1 MDITYRK
8 CGDYY
13 IPNIVLSDTTHY
25 HIGKYGWMRR
35 TFLQEHRPIQ
45 YSDLVLTEKL
55 FPHLAEIDE
64 ACHQRLEV
72 MIPAM
77 AEQEDVTA
85 ALKRA
90 DQMEWVRRMNSIK
103 ARAEEV
109 ILAELVYSD

>member
-1 MDITYRK
+1 MNITYTK

-13 IPNIVLSDTTHY
+13 LPNIALSDTTDY
-25 HIGKYGWMRR
+25 HIGKYGRMRR

-64 ACHQRLEV
+64 ACHNRLEV

-77 AEQEDVTA
+77 AERESVTA
-85 ALKRA
+85 VLKKA
-90 DQMEWVRRMNSIK
+90 DQMEWVRRMNSVK

-109 ILAELVYSD
+109 ILAELVYSN

>member
-1 MDITYRK
+1 MNITYTK

-13 IPNIVLSDTTHY
+13 LPNIALSDTTHY
-25 HIGKYGWMRR
+25 HIGKYGRMRR

-45 YSDLVLTEKL
+45 YSDPVLTEKL

-64 ACHQRLEV
+64 ACRQRLEI
-72 MIPAM
+72 MIPTT
-77 AEQEDVTA
+77 AEQEGVTA

-109 ILAELVYSD
+109 ILAELVYAD

>member
-1 MDITYRK
+1 MDITYTK

-25 HIGKYGWMRR
+25 HIGKYGRMRR
-35 TFLQEHRPIQ
+35 TFLKEHRPIQ
-45 YSDLVLTEKL
+45 YSDLVLTERL

-64 ACHQRLEV
+64 TCHQRLDV

-77 AEQEDVTA
+77 AAQEGVTA

>member
-1 MDITYRK
+1 MDITYTK
-8 CGDYY
+8 YGDYY
-13 IPNIVLSDTTHY
+13 IPNIALSDTTHY
-25 HIGKYGWMRR
+25 HIGKYGQMRR

-55 FPHLAEIDE
+55 FPHLAEIDK

-72 MIPAM
+72 MISAM
-77 AEQEDVTA
+77 AEQEGVTA

>member
-1 MDITYRK
+1 MDITYTK

-13 IPNIVLSDTTHY
+13 LPNIALSDTTHY
-25 HIGKYGWMRR
+25 HIGKYGRMRR

-64 ACHQRLEV
+64 ACRQRLEI

-77 AEQEDVTA
+77 AKQEGVTA

-103 ARAEEV
+103 VRAEKV
-109 ILAELVYSD
+109 ILAELVYAD

>member
-1 MDITYRK
+1 MDITYTK

-13 IPNIVLSDTTHY
+13 IPNITLSDTTHY
-25 HIGKYGWMRR
+25 HLGKYGRMRR

-55 FPHLAEIDE
+55 FPHLADIDE
-64 ACHQRLEV
+64 ACRQRLDV

-77 AEQEDVTA
+77 AEQEGATA
-85 ALKRA
+85 ALKRTN
-90 DQMEWVRRMNSIK
+90 QMEWVRRMNSIR

>member
-1 MDITYRK
+1 MDITYTK

-13 IPNIVLSDTTHY
+13 IPNIALSDATDY
-25 HIGKYGWMRR
+25 HIGKYGRMCR
-35 TFLQEHRPIQ
+35 TFLEEHRPIQ
-45 YSDLVLTEKL
+45 YNDLVLTEKL

-64 ACHQRLEV
+64 VCRQRLEI
-72 MIPAM
+72 MIPVM
-77 AEQEDVTA
+77 AEQEGVTA
-85 ALKRA
+85 ALKRT

>member
-1 MDITYRK
+1 MEITYTK

-13 IPNIVLSDTTHY
+13 LPDIVLSDNTHY
-25 HIGKYGWMRR
+25 QIGKYGRMRR
-35 TFLQEHRPIQ
+35 TFLKEHRPII

-55 FPHLAEIDE
+55 FPLLAEIDE
-64 ACHQRLEV
+64 TCHQRLDV

-77 AEQEDVTA
+77 AEREGVDA

-90 DQMEWVRRMNSIK
+90 DSMEWTRRMNNIK

-109 ILAELVYSD
+109 ILAELVYAD

>member
-1 MDITYRK
+1 MDITYTK
-8 CGDYY
+8 SGDYY
-13 IPNIVLSDTTHY
+13 LPNIALSNTTHY

-35 TFLQEHRPIQ
+35 VFLREHRPIQ

-64 ACHQRLEV
+64 ACHQRLEI

-77 AEQEDVTA
+77 AEQEGVTA

-90 DQMEWVRRMNSIK
+90 NQMEWVRRMNSIK
-103 ARAEEV
+103 SRAEEI
-109 ILAELVYSD
+109 ILTELVYDD